1 MKKHSFF
8 SLFSL
13 VVIITTYIL
22 LFFRKVIG
30 LVTVTTVLMLSLYLL
45 TLIHNFY
52 KNYSDKWLARRIYK
66 FLNIY
71 LGLTFVVG
79 FLERTLL

>member
-1 MKKHSFF
+1 
-8 SLFSL
+8 L

-22 LFFRKVIG
+22 LFLRKVIG

-52 KNYSDKWLARRIYK
+52 KNYSDKWLAKRIYK